1 MYRGRLLSGSRAAP
15 GSPRRRSGVRHP
27 ALPQLRRHF
36 GRPAPRPDRL
46 QLPGPGPRRQHPRL
60 LAAHRRGDGGEER
73 GPASPRDACPGDP
86 GHGPRPSRHRPGAD
100 PHPRLARASAGPGR
114 RPRPVGHLGADAH
127 RPGGGPARRRWAH
140 PVRLPPDRPRPGPD
154 RGAGGRG
161 PRPHRST
168 ARLAAA
174 RGSALPRPLRRAGRG
189 RVRRADRAHPGRTA
203 GRRPVAGVLAGPA
216 RPAPD
221 AADRVPAVG
230 RDAAAGA
237 GDPRPGDAAL
247 ACRESVRARPGR
259 GLGRVGPYRHRGT
272 CPALRPRAPSAAA
285 GPSGQAGNRPAP
297 HDDHAAPL
305 AARRLVASGADAGAV
320 GLLRG
325 GRQRERAAGGGALP
339 GLPGLAGAAG
349 QGRRPSRVAAGARR
363 SGGADPRRAGRPGD
377 GHHVPRRVPQG
388 GRRTGRRPGRPRPG
402 PGRDPEH
409 GGAGGVGAD
418 GGAVG
423 RAAQCRLR
431 GHGRRAPGGAAGH
444 GGDAGS
450 VPEHGPGACH
460 LRRGAHRR
468 RCPGHAPGPAVRA
481 PGPPAPHP
489 QRHSAARRSGRDLR
503 HPARLRELP
512 RGPGRTAHRRRADPH
527 GQPDARVDQLRAGAR
542 CEPGRRSGPAARL
555 PAGPVHRGGGPRPGR
570 TAGAGPAAVRGRPDG
585 PDQHDRAAGRV
596 GDRPGDRALE
606 RHASA
611 RVRRHGAGPVPR
623 MGGAYA
629 GRGGGARRHRGP
641 DVRGAGRAGQ
651 PARPAPGGPRGR
663 HGEPRRAAPAARR
676 RHAGGPA
683 RRVEGRGRVCAAGPG
698 VPGGPAGL
706 HDRRQR
712 GVGGA
717 DRVDHG

>member
-1 MYRGRLLSGSRAAP
+1 MVHDRPGTGPELTLTLAWPERLLD
-15 GSPRRRSGVRHP
+15 
-27 ALPQLRRHF
+27 Q
-36 GRPAPRPDRL
+36 
-46 QLPGPGPRRQHPRL
+46 
-60 LAAHRRGDGGEER
+60 
-73 GPASPRDACPGDP
+73 
-86 GHGPRPSRHRPGAD
+86 
-100 PHPRLARASAGPGR
+100 
-114 RPRPVGHLGADAH
+114 ADAQDLLDT
-127 RPGGGPARRRWAH
+127 WAQM
-140 PVRLPPDRPRPGPD
+140 L
-154 RGAGGRG
+154 
-161 PRPHRST
+161 T
-168 ARLAAA
+168 ALAAA
-174 RGSALPRPLRRAGRG
+174 PHGGGGHTPSDFPLIALDQAQIEELEAAAPDLTEVLPVSPLQEGLLFHALFDEQAEDVYVEQIVHTLEGPLDADLLRASWQ
-189 RVRRADRAHPGRTA
+189 ALLDRHPTLRIGFRQ
-203 GRRPVAGVLAGPA
+203 LAGMPQ
-216 RPAPD
+216 P
-221 AADRVPAVG
+221 VQVIHG
-230 RDAAAGA
+230 RAN
-237 GDPRPGDAAL
+237 AAL

-285 GPSGQAGNRPAP
+285 GPSGQARNRPAP

-468 RCPGHAPGPAVRA
+468 QCPGHAPGPAVRA

-512 RGPGRTAHRRRADPH
+512 RRPGRTAHRRRADPH

-596 GDRPGDRALE
+596 GDRPR
-606 RHASA
+606 
-611 RVRRHGAGPVPR
+611 
-623 MGGAYA
+623 
-629 GRGGGARRHRGP
+629 
-641 DVRGAGRAGQ
+641 
-651 PARPAPGGPRGR
+651 
-663 HGEPRRAAPAARR
+663 
-676 RHAGGPA
+676 
-683 RRVEGRGRVCAAGPG
+683 
-698 VPGGPAGL
+698 
-706 HDRRQR
+706 
-712 GVGGA
+712 
-717 DRVDHG
+717 